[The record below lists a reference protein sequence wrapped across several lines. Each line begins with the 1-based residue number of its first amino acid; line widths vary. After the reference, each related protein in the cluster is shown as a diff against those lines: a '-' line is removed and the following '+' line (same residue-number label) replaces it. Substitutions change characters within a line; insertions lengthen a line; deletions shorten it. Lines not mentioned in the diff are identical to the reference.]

1 MLIPA
6 SELERD
12 KRRARIL
19 AEERGDIPQREYQ
32 DDQDIPKPNRWH
44 RSKTAYLPRMNY
56 AADYDPSRPNDY
68 TQFKAQVQEWRMQ
81 RGLYDESESDHDDR
95 PHNPRFAP
103 PTSYAPVAGPY
114 SLMEVVA
121 PSTPTPTAPPPPSA
135 ALPPGPPP
143 VPPPS
148 LQARTAKVEPKPSA
162 PAFVRASDHLDTPPS
177 PLPISQAQVDSDPS
191 TFAERLM
198 AKYGYKE
205 GEGLGA
211 EGNKGIVTPLQASH
225 IPAKGKRRRGAII
238 NENVDAEQEYTKSRY
253 GNPSEVIVLT
263 SFSTAQAT
271 EEELRQAICTYVCH
285 AYYQPQNASTMD
297 LCKGFNYTR
306 WRTSNACKLLFYSQV
321 WQVPT
326 EQSEL
331 WMGMYLSGN
340 KKINDTAGRT
350 ETNTYVAAIILR
362 VLSMPAT

>member
-1 MLIPA
+1 
-6 SELERD
+6 
-12 KRRARIL
+12 
-19 AEERGDIPQREYQ
+19 
-32 DDQDIPKPNRWH
+32 
-44 RSKTAYLPRMNY
+44 MNY

-271 EEELRQAICTYVCH
+271 EEELRQAISTECKHYGFVQRIQLYPMENEQRVQAFVLFTGMAGAYRAVRAMDGWSYGNEYIRCRYYPASSFH
-285 AYYQPQNASTMD
+285 AGHFVALQSGST
-297 LCKGFNYTR
+297 
-306 WRTSNACKLLFYSQV
+306 
-321 WQVPT
+321 
-326 EQSEL
+326 
-331 WMGMYLSGN
+331 
-340 KKINDTAGRT
+340 
-350 ETNTYVAAIILR
+350 
-362 VLSMPAT
+362 